1 VDNTAGA
8 DLRPLTE
15 GATLRLRNWP
25 ARRIAIISLTWV
37 ILVAAYSLWRQYSS
51 SYISRLRGSNI
62 EGLVII
68 SDEPSLAPILLAAFV
83 PPLVLLVTWGAYRKR
98 RH

>member
-1 VDNTAGA
+1 M
-8 DLRPLTE
+8 LH
-15 GATLRLRNWP
+15 NWP
-25 ARRIAIISLTWV
+25 GRKVAIISLTWV
-37 ILVAAYSLWRQYSS
+37 ISVAAYNLWHQYST

-68 SDEPSLAPILLAAFV
+68 SEEPRLAPILLAALV
-83 PPLVLLVTWGAYRKR
+83 PPLVLLATWGASRKR

>member
-1 VDNTAGA
+1 MLHKWSAGKV
-8 DLRPLTE
+8 
-15 GATLRLRNWP
+15 
-25 ARRIAIISLTWV
+25 AIIWLMWV
-37 ILVAAYSLWRQYSS
+37 ILVAAYSLWRQYST

-68 SDEPSLAPILLAAFV
+68 SEEPSLAPILLAALV
-83 PPLVLLVTWGAYRKR
+83 PPLLLLVIWGAYRKR